1 MPACHLGGIPGL
13 RLEKGHAV
21 SRPVVM
27 TVEEPQAGVKWTYVL
42 QRSPVVL
49 GRDGDACDVSIARAS
64 VSKVQSEIIFDED
77 KMTYRDLDSRNGS
90 IVDGE
95 PIPPDVCVA
104 LSEKS
109 NVVVGG
115 RLRLS
120 FSRDSSIQPSEGLC
134 PFAPPRIKRSLVPEP
149 TAVHI
154 GPLPDCRPVQP
165 AATDPR
171 PAVPVPLFPM
181 PAPGEEPL
189 ATERMVVPP
198 VFSPE
203 PVPKPS
209 DAEHRPASSLPSS
222 AESDQAGWSPNPSSD
237 SLNPGD
243 VVARY
248 RVERVIGRGGMGTVY
263 EVSHLVISAKRFA
276 MKILSAKALEHA
288 QAEARFMLE
297 AKAIASISHP
307 HVVSVVDFGRDRGI
321 SYLVME
327 LLEGED
333 LSSIIKR
340 RKLPIEKVVDIMLA
354 VCSGVEAAH
363 RLGIVHRDLKPANI
377 FLSRNE
383 IGETI
388 PKVLDFGISKMG
400 LPGQA
405 NLTQRFSLIGTP
417 NYLSPEQAQGRPSD
431 ARCDV
436 YALGA
441 ILYECL
447 TGRCCHQGDSVYETL
462 RSIVEADYPLPSAL
476 CPGLAPKLEAIV
488 LKALARDP
496 GERFESAFEMGREL
510 VPLGSPKREDF
521 WRGFYFGS
529 KADSTWESGRSNGG
543 TVSLSRSA
551 DKPVQ
556 VKTELLPAEEVKR
569 IQALHLKKAKPSA
582 VSAPEPSPPNRIS
595 GAQEPALPEIRPAH
609 ASRSM
614 RRFLPIAAVGLL
626 AVAIVFGLFFRA
638 YRSPGVTV
646 SAPQPQ
652 EGAVALPAAESA
664 VASPP
669 PAAPSAPPTPSPAAE
684 PAPPANTEPIAPTQH
699 RPASSAQRPNKSSN
713 GSSPRHINRNRNG
726 IPLLKL

>member
-1 MPACHLGGIPGL
+1 
-13 RLEKGHAV
+13 
-21 SRPVVM
+21 M
-27 TVEEPQAGVKWTYVL
+27 TVEEPQAGTKWVYVL
-42 QRSPVVL
+42 KRSPVVL
-49 GRDGDACDVSIARAS
+49 GRDDDACDVAIARSS
-64 VSKVQSEIIFDED
+64 VSKVQSEIVFDDD
-77 KMTYRDLDSRNGS
+77 KMAYRDLDSRNGS
-90 IVDGE
+90 IVNGE

-104 LSEKS
+104 LSEESK
-109 NVVVGG
+109 VVVGG

-120 FSRDSSIQPSEGLC
+120 FSRDASIRPSEGIC
-134 PFAPPRIKRSLVPEP
+134 PFAPPRIKRSLVLEP
-149 TAVHI
+149 TAMHI
-154 GPLPDCRPVQP
+154 GPLPECPPVQP
-165 AATDPR
+165 AAPDPR
-171 PAVPVPLFPM
+171 PVVPVALFPM
-181 PAPGEEPL
+181 SAPGEEPL

-198 VFSPE
+198 AFLPE
-203 PVPKPS
+203 PGPKPS
-209 DAEHRPASSLPSS
+209 EGEHRPASPPSS
-222 AESDQAGWSPNPSSD
+222 AEPAQTDWSPNPSSG

-243 VVARY
+243 IVARY

-276 MKILSAKALEHA
+276 MKILSAEALEHA
-288 QAEARFMLE
+288 EAEARFMLE

-333 LSSIIKR
+333 LSSVIKR
-340 RKLPIEKVVDIMLA
+340 RKLPIEKIVDIMLA
-354 VCSGVEAAH
+354 VCSGVDAAH

-405 NLTQRFSLIGTP
+405 NLTQRYSLIGTP

-496 GERFESAFEMGREL
+496 GERFESAFETGREL
-510 VPLGSPKREDF
+510 VPFASAKREEH

-529 KADSTWESGRSNGG
+529 KADSTWESGKFNVG

-551 DKPVQ
+551 DQPVQ
-556 VKTELLPAEEVKR
+556 VKTELLPAEEAKR
-569 IQALHLKKAKPSA
+569 IQARPFRKAEPPADFAPS
-582 VSAPEPSPPNRIS
+582 SASSRDRIS
-595 GAQEPALPEIRPAH
+595 GPQEPALPEIRPAR
-609 ASRSM
+609 AGRSM
-614 RRFLPIAAVGLL
+614 SRFLPIAAIGLL
-626 AVAIVFGLFFRA
+626 AVVIVFGMLFRA
-638 YRSPGVTV
+638 YRSPTVTV
-646 SAPQPQ
+646 LPPQPQ
-652 EGAVALPAAESA
+652 AAVVALPAVESA
-664 VASPP
+664 ALAL
-669 PAAPSAPPTPSPAAE
+669 PAAAPPSAPRTPPAAE
-684 PAPPANTEPIAPTQH
+684 PVAAAKTDEPIAPPQH
-699 RPASSAQRPNKSSN
+699 RPASSAQRPKKSSN
-713 GSSPRHINRNRNG
+713 ESSPRHIDRNRNG
-726 IPLLKL
+726 IPILKL